1 MKNILVLLLS
11 LSFAGCA
18 CWTDAS
24 KKNDIGCVVA
34 HAVVDCSTSTVETD
48 YAPFIQIITKLL
60 AGNPGGIDW
69 NQIKQ
74 AAEAMGLK
82 DGGCFLAE
90 LQNALFSN
98 QMVSPQMV
106 AAYQAIQTA
115 LTAYKAEKL
124 KDPSVKFRLVDKATG
139 KEVLL

>member
-1 MKNILVLLLS
+1 MKTLILAAVILTG
-11 LSFAGCA
+11 GCA

-34 HAVVDCSTSTVETD
+34 HAVVDCSTSAVETD
-48 YAPFIQIITKLL
+48 YAPFIQIVTKLI

-90 LQNALFSN
+90 LQNQLFNN
-98 QMVSPQMV
+98 QMVSPQM
-106 AAYQAIQTA
+106 ATAYQA
-115 LTAYKAEKL
+115 LHDSLSAYKADRL
-124 KDPSVKFRLVDKATG
+124 KDPSIKFKITDKASG